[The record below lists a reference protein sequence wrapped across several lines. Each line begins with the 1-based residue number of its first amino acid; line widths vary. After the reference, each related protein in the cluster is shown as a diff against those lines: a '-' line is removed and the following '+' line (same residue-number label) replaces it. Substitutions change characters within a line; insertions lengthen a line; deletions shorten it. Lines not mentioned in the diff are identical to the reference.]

1 MYLGL
6 VKFFF
11 SSSFLKSGNNY
22 LFMYHIIEVGMVVD
36 IDISFDVST
45 ETDIC
50 ISEITS
56 GWSATP
62 HALDF
67 ELYRYMPINW
77 V

>member
-1 MYLGL
+1 
-6 VKFFF
+6 
-11 SSSFLKSGNNY
+11 
-22 LFMYHIIEVGMVVD
+22 MYHIIEVGMVVD